1 MMSQKV
7 SHAPIPQTPTQG
19 VSPMKKFLCTLSLSI
34 AMAALASAAPLTYSL
49 SQDAGLGHT
58 NPVGTWAF
66 LSALH
71 TPDGWNQ
78 GSWEQTPSSYS
89 TAVLDW
95 NAGDNRE
102 IWYRPGNQW
111 YDHPAVYVSNYTN
124 SATRAINLT
133 ISNGGDAI
141 VKWTS
146 PVTGTISLS
155 GFLTDATPIETSQG
169 ALMWITKYT
178 GSGLDTNLV
187 QTVNVAAHGST
198 NFSFQTTVNA
208 GDVLYFRKTFA
219 NSPDNYGKWISGFDV
234 SIAVPEPACLG
245 LLALGAVGL
254 LRRRRE

>member
-19 VSPMKKFLCTLSLSI
+19 VSPMKKALYTLSLWT
-34 AMAALASAAPLTYSL
+34 ALAALTTAAPLTYTL
-49 SQDAGLGHT
+49 SQDAGLGRT

-71 TPDGWNQ
+71 TPNGFTY

-89 TAVLDW
+89 TAILDW
-95 NAGDNRE
+95 NAGFDRE

-111 YDHPAVYVSNYTN
+111 YDYPAVYVNGYSN

-155 GFLTDATPIETSQG
+155 GFLTDATATADSQG

-178 GSGLDTNLV
+178 GVGLDTNIV
-187 QTVNVAAHGST
+187 KTVNVSPHSFT
-198 NFSFQTTVNA
+198 NFSFQTTVNT
-208 GDVLYFRKTFA
+208 GDVLYFRKTYVS
-219 NSPDNYGKWISGFDV
+219 SPDNFGKWNSGFDV
-234 SIAVPEPACLG
+234 SIVVPEPACLG

-254 LRRRRE
+254 MRRRRE